1 MGFGVNSTTS
11 TGAGGGTGSDP
22 NPSSGG
28 GGGGTEEQPPL
39 NSSGDGS
46 IQQGNAPSSY
56 DYQIIGQNAAVGG
69 SYVAAQNSNITC
81 NGSVAVFSRL
91 CSFLVTNTSS
101 ATINACSSYVGNFG
115 FAAAKASSID
125 ILSSIASIHKFNYY
139 AGSNSTIVTKYS
151 QSAFPFDFSQY
162 AAFNSSITNLEFESM
177 TRWWDDDT
185 GANAVHFGSVASSY
199 IQNQSSALANLSVPS
214 GFSGGI
220 VGTQP
225 LRFVWSE
232 IFKPSGVV
240 PVSTSLGNPGY
251 ASYGY
256 VPFAHSLDY
265 INFSSDSQNLAG
277 ANVQDR
283 FPGLAAIITFRNNYQ
298 SVKPPPGMLK
308 PEDGS
313 GSTALG
319 GANAGSNPVT
329 NAQYSLSTLISN
341 GFSI

>member
-1 MGFGVNSTTS
+1 MGFGVDSTTS
-11 TGAGGGTGSDP
+11 TGDGGSTGSDP

-39 NSSGDGS
+39 NQSGDGS
-46 IQQGNAPSSY
+46 IQQGSAPSSY
-56 DYQIIGQNAAVGG
+56 DYQIVGQNAAVGG

-91 CSFLVTNTSS
+91 CSFLITNTSS
-101 ATINACSSYVGNFG
+101 AILNACSSYVGNFG
-115 FAAAKASSID
+115 YAAAKASSID
-125 ILSSIASIHKFNYY
+125 IISSVASVHKFNYY
-139 AGSNSTIVTKYS
+139 AGSNSTIVTKFS
-151 QSAFPFDFSQY
+151 QSVFPFDFSQY
-162 AAFNSSITNLEFESM
+162 AAFNSSVTNLEFESM

-199 IQNQSSALANLSVPS
+199 IQNQSSALANLNIPS

-232 IFKPSGVV
+232 IFKPPS
-240 PVSTSLGNPGY
+240 PAATTSLGNPGY
-251 ASYGY
+251 ASYGF

-265 INFSSDSQNLAG
+265 INFVNSQTELGGSNIET
-277 ANVQDR
+277 R

-298 SVKPPPGMLK
+298 SVKPPPGMFK

-319 GANAGSNPVT
+319 GANNNVTT
-329 NAQYSLSTLISN
+329 NAYSLSTLISN

>member
-1 MGFGVNSTTS
+1 MGVGVDSTTS
-11 TGAGGGTGSDP
+11 TGDGGITGSDP

-28 GGGGTEEQPPL
+28 GGGGAEEQPPL
-39 NSSGDGS
+39 NQSGDGS
-46 IQQGNAPSSY
+46 IQQGSAPSSY
-56 DYQIIGQNAAVGG
+56 DYQIVGQNAAVGG

-125 ILSSIASIHKFNYY
+125 VLSSISSIHKFNYY

-232 IFKPSGVV
+232 IFTPSN
-240 PVSTSLGNPGY
+240 PAASTSLGNAGY

-256 VPFAHSLDY
+256 VPFAHSLEY
-265 INFSSDSQNLAG
+265 INI
-277 ANVQDR
+277 ANASGQVNQSPDLGSR
-283 FPGLAAIITFRNNYQ
+283 FPGLAAIIAFRNNYQ
-298 SVKPPPGMLK
+298 SVKPPSGMK
-308 PEDGS
+308 VPEDGS
-313 GSTALG
+313 GSTAQ
-319 GANAGSNPVT
+319 GAANNVT
-329 NAQYSLSTLISN
+329 TAAYSLSTLISN